1 MSSTVVRAL
10 GLLVAVLCVV
20 LVAEAVRP
28 RRRPLGGWRQMSVS
42 SPDAQEA
49 AKQATTHLE
58 QASNSMRAYR
68 LHQLISAKYQIVA
81 GKNYQLNLKIAQ
93 TDCNRG
99 ENVNLDKCQ
108 TVKVQKCSVTI
119 HVPLQSQSSQ
129 LMSQKCGKEKSV
141 DGKQRQTKKPS
152 TRRPSMPG
160 GATEIDVSRAEVR
173 EAATF
178 ATQQLTSQSNGGY
191 RVEHQRIKSATSQV
205 VAGIMYTITMDVSLT
220 QSGDNKSKSTQ
231 CVVKVWDQ
239 AWRTPRYMLQEYKC
253 NEFIA

>member
-1 MSSTVVRAL
+1 MTTVVRTL
-10 GLLVAVLCVV
+10 GLLVAVLCAAV
-20 LVAEAVRP
+20 LVAETSRP
-28 RRRPLGGWRQMSVS
+28 RRPPLGGWRPMDVNST
-42 SPDAQEA
+42 DAQEA
-49 AKQATTHLE
+49 ARKATVHLE

-68 LHQLISAKYQIVA
+68 LHQLVSAKYQIVA
-81 GKNYQLNLKIAQ
+81 GKNYQLVLKIAQ

-99 ENVNLDKCQ
+99 QNVNLENCQ

-119 HVPLQSQSSQ
+119 HVPLQSQSSE
-129 LMSQKCGKEKSV
+129 LTSQSCRKEKAV
-141 DGKQRQTKKPS
+141 GNKQRPTKKPS
-152 TRRPSMPG
+152 RRPPMPG
-160 GATEIDVSRAEVR
+160 GATEIDVSREEVR

-191 RVEHQRIKSATSQV
+191 RVEQQRIKSATSQI
-205 VAGIMYTITMDVSLT
+205 VAGVMYTITMDVSLT
-220 QSGDNKSKSTQ
+220 QSGNSETKSTQ